1 MTSVR
6 TRLLGLVGGLLAV
19 VLLALG
25 VPLGIDL
32 ASVRTQRVFLDRL
45 NDANRF
51 VQVAQQQGDR
61 AVLAS
66 KLARY
71 DEVYGISVAV
81 LDHDGRIRA
90 ASRPGLD
97 ATTSTAT
104 VRRLAAVALTGHHGG
119 SPHAVWPW
127 AARRSSSPS
136 P

>member
-1 MTSVR
+1 MR
-6 TRLLGLVGGLLAV
+6 TRLLGLVGGLMAV

-32 ASVRTQRVFLDRL
+32 ASVRTQGVFLDRL

-61 AVLAS
+61 SVLAD

-81 LDHDGRIRA
+81 LDHSGRVRA
-90 ASRPGLD
+90 ASRPGLE
-97 ATTSTAT
+97 
-104 VRRLAAVALTGHHGG
+104 
-119 SPHAVWPW
+119 
-127 AARRSSSPS
+127 ARRTPRRSGGWPRSP
-136 P
+136 

>member
-1 MTSVR
+1 M
-6 TRLLGLVGGLLAV
+6 AV

-61 AVLAS
+61 SVLAE

-71 DEVYGISVAV
+71 EEVYGIVVAV
-81 LDHDGRIRA
+81 LDHSGRVRA
-90 ASRPGLD
+90 ASRPGLEPQSLTR
-97 ATTSTAT
+97 AGPAA
-104 VRRLAAVALTGHHGG
+104 RRGRAERPPRRAAAR
-119 SPHAVWPW
+119 VWPW
-127 AARRSSSPS
+127 TGPRSWSRSR
-136 P
+136 